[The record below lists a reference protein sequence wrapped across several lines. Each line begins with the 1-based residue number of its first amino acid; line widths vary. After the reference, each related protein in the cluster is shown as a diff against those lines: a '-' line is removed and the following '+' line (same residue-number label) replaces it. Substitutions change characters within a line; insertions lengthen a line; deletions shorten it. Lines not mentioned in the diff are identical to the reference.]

1 MGGWMMG
8 CGGAGG
14 AEERPSVVLG
24 GAGAAADVD
33 GWTLDSG
40 GAVYWGAA
48 GGAAGAA
55 GGGASVGGGSAV
67 FIARGDYVWSRS
79 AETGRGFWRQL
90 LSTSRS
96 HQNSRA
102 T

>member
-1 MGGWMMG
+1 
-8 CGGAGG
+8 
-14 AEERPSVVLG
+14 
-24 GAGAAADVD
+24 
-33 GWTLDSG
+33 
-40 GAVYWGAA
+40 VYWGAA

-79 AETGRGFWRQL
+79 AEMGRGFWRQL

-102 T
+102 TLFFLSSDRYRICLYSHGRLVSSM